1 MQEPRVALATQ
12 PHPISMTL
20 PPQIDEQVRSIAS
33 RVGIGVEKTVVVL
46 LKYGLEAMQA
56 KEAKLADLSERLH
69 VAQDSG
75 ERDRLGDELGREIF
89 G

>member
-1 MQEPRVALATQ
+1 MGGALVRQ
-12 PHPISMTL
+12 PDPISMTL
-20 PPQIDEQVRSIAS
+20 PLQIDEQARSIAS
-33 RVGIGVEKTVVVL
+33 RVGIGVEETVALL

-69 VAQDSG
+69 VAQNAG
-75 ERDRLGDELGREIF
+75 ERDRLGNELGREIF

>member
-1 MQEPRVALATQ
+1 MGVALARQ
-12 PHPISMTL
+12 PDPISMTL
-20 PPQIDEQVRSIAS
+20 PPQLDEQVRSIAS
-33 RVGIGVEKTVVVL
+33 RVGIGVEETVAVL

-69 VAQDSG
+69 VAQDPG

>member
-1 MQEPRVALATQ
+1 MGGALVRQ
-12 PHPISMTL
+12 PDPISMTL
-20 PPQIDEQVRSIAS
+20 PLQIDEQVRSIAS
-33 RVGIGVEKTVVVL
+33 RVGIGVEETVALL

-56 KEAKLADLSERLH
+56 KEAKLAVLSERLH
-69 VAQDSG
+69 VAEDPA